1 MIKNPRILEI
11 GVDKGQTAIPLLHNM
26 CLQSQGGDYFKY
38 VGIDVRH
45 DITLQEQIGAM
56 KKIVLFTES
65 DDFENGTM
73 TLTEDALWNTAYL
86 INNSLNVLPMLEGL
100 KFDVIMI
107 DGDHNYATV
116 SKELKYIEKLC
127 FDSTII
133 VVDDYN
139 GRWSDKD
146 LHYKERDSHNDI
158 DSLEKLPDVL
168 DKRGVKA
175 AVDDWLEASGEWK
188 MLSDNVNEPVFL
200 MKTHV
205 DLGIKTNSKFLKD
218 SGIYYQASK
227 SLERFVPEVSQM
239 LTEGKSVSV
248 N

>member
-1 MIKNPRILEI
+1 
-11 GVDKGQTAIPLLHNM
+11 
-26 CLQSQGGDYFKY
+26 
-38 VGIDVRH
+38 
-45 DITLQEQIGAM
+45 
-56 KKIVLFTES
+56 
-65 DDFENGTM
+65 
-73 TLTEDALWNTAYL
+73 
-86 INNSLNVLPMLEGL
+86 
-100 KFDVIMI
+100 MI